1 MSTVQSITVVLDD
14 GSSFQVDTTA
24 NCVLVWSDA
33 GWDVLSEYYDKVKHD
48 PTLAKQVRDRKCQ
61 GQIQAG
67 HRHDNRRH
75 GCHRPERCHLPA
87 DRVALRLRAS
97 RGSSPSA

>member
-1 MSTVQSITVVLDD
+1 MSSVQSITVVLDD

-48 PTLAKQVRDRKCQ
+48 PTLAKQVRDRKCPKAKSKQ
-61 GQIQAG
+61 GTATTTAATAVIALK
-67 HRHDNRRH
+67 DVT
-75 GCHRPERCHLPA
+75 CLPT
-87 DRVALRLRAS
+87 
-97 RGSSPSA
+97 GWP